1 MGDVSEST
9 TSQRRASN
17 WWRQQV
23 TETKDCNWRQ
33 KLVAKTNEKA
43 PIPAT
48 RKTKALYFCFVSLT
62 DVKTTTARTKHRVV
76 LALAGV
82 IVFLSLGASGQQ
94 ASAASLSGAALA
106 PAALATD
113 VPSNASSFVLLP
125 QSQRVLDTR
134 NPGQSIVE
142 AGGTRTIILTGPIGV
157 LFNASVTAAVVNVTV
172 VGPAAPGFWT
182 LWPTG
187 QARPNA
193 SQLNVDDYISTFG
206 GALALPNLVTVPV
219 VNGGIS
225 VYSSAGGNV
234 VVDLVG
240 YYTPNT
246 LSASSSPP
254 PSTSSGRLVTRPAPM
269 RIYDSRNGSVMIAG
283 ETRPISVPDSIGTS
297 AVVLSVTVI
306 GLSEGYWQVF
316 PSGEMQPD
324 SSNLN
329 SFALGAISAN
339 QVITSVNQNGEI
351 DVFSSGGGH
360 VIVDV
365 VGSFTDSN
373 ATASTDGMFVP
384 LDSPSRFLDT
394 RATGRIAGTGSVEVD
409 VQTQLNHSNI
419 AAVALNA
426 TMVDAFL
433 PGYVSVTPAGSS
445 PTESTSRTTS
455 TTNTIYSNQTVASHA
470 IVPVSPR
477 GFDVFTEGGGQLIAD
492 ISGWYVG
499 SPQAATH
506 AVRNKVVQA
515 TTAGCVGVATWPVGP
530 IRTGSGFDAVK
541 RLQYRLLE
549 LGFWNAGIDGIYGLS
564 TKQAVMAFQK
574 WTGLTATSVT
584 DATTAAFLNTTQCKP
599 VAGRTTGDFF
609 EVDKTKQIAFV
620 VRDDKVVY
628 AFNVSTGN
636 GKDYDEEDQRSG
648 GRATGVAITPV
659 GDFRIYKERDEKV
672 YEGTLGTLYRPKFV
686 VGGIAVHGSRSIPA
700 YPASHGCIRVAN
712 PVMDLIWLENLLPQ
726 GAKVWIHD

>member
-1 MGDVSEST
+1 MLAQRQT
-9 TSQRRASN
+9 ALSQSAGRM
-17 WWRQQV
+17 WCRQHI
-23 TETKDCNWRQ
+23 
-33 KLVAKTNEKA
+33 L
-43 PIPAT
+43 
-48 RKTKALYFCFVSLT
+48 LSFVSLT

-142 AGGTRTIILTGPIGV
+142 AGGTRTIMLTGPIGV

-172 VGPAAPGFWT
+172 VGPAKPGYWT

-225 VYSSAGGNV
+225 LYSSDGGNV

-240 YYTPNT
+240 YYTPST
-246 LSASSSPP
+246 ISSLSS
-254 PSTSSGRLVTRPAPM
+254 SSGRLVSRPAPT
-269 RIYDSRNGSVMIAG
+269 RIYDSRNSSVMIAG
-283 ETRPISVPDSIGTS
+283 ETRTISVPDSMGTA
-297 AVVLSVTVI
+297 AVALGVTVI
-306 GLSEGYWQVF
+306 GLGEGYWQIF
-316 PSGEMQPD
+316 PKGNNKPD

-329 SFALGAISAN
+329 SFTIGAISAN
-339 QVITSVNQNGEI
+339 QVITSVNQSGEI
-351 DVFSSGGGH
+351 EVFSSGGGH

-365 VGSFTDSN
+365 VGSFTGSN
-373 ATASTDGMFVP
+373 ATASTDGLFVP

-409 VQTQLNHSNI
+409 VQTQLGHSNI

-433 PGYVSVTPAGSS
+433 PGYVSVTLAGSS
-445 PTESTSRTTS
+445 PTESTARTTS

-470 IVPVSPR
+470 IVPVSAR

-492 ISGWYVG
+492 ISGWYIG
-499 SPQAATH
+499 NPQTATH

-515 TTAGCVGVATWPVGP
+515 TTTGCVGVATWPVGP
-530 IRTGSGFDAVK
+530 IRTGSGLEAVK

-584 DATTAAFLNTTQCKP
+584 DATTAAFLNTTQCQP

-620 VRDDKVVY
+620 VRDGKVVY

-648 GRATGVAITPV
+648 GRVTGVAITPS
-659 GDFRIYKERDEKV
+659 GDFKIYKERDEKV
-672 YEGTLGTLYRPKFV
+672 YEGTLGSLYRPKFV

-712 PVMDLIWLENLLPQ
+712 PVMDLIWLDNLLPK

>member
-1 MGDVSEST
+1 M
-9 TSQRRASN
+9 
-17 WWRQQV
+17 
-23 TETKDCNWRQ
+23 TETSAHGRCIFK
-33 KLVAKTNEKA
+33 
-43 PIPAT
+43 
-48 RKTKALYFCFVSLT
+48 
-62 DVKTTTARTKHRVV
+62 
-76 LALAGV
+76 
-82 IVFLSLGASGQQ
+82 VFLSVVLVLFSAGYSGQR
-94 ASAASLSGAALA
+94 ASAAASTGSVLASSVLAA
-106 PAALATD
+106 D
-113 VPSNASSFVLLP
+113 VPAHASSFVLLP
-125 QSQRVLDTR
+125 QTQRVLDTR

-142 AGGTRTIILTGPIGV
+142 AGGTRAVMLTGPIGV

-172 VGPAAPGFWT
+172 VGPAAPGYWT

-193 SQLNVDDYISTFG
+193 SQLNIDDYISTFG
-206 GALALPNLVTVPV
+206 GAVAVPNLVTVPV

-225 VYSSAGGNV
+225 VYSSAGGHV

-240 YYTPNT
+240 YYTP
-246 LSASSSPP
+246 SATSSP
-254 PSTSSGRLVTRPAPM
+254 SSSSGRLVSRPAPT
-269 RIYDSRNGSVMIAG
+269 RIYDSRSASVMIAG
-283 ETRPISVPDSIGTS
+283 ETRTISVPDSVGTS
-297 AVVLSVTVI
+297 AVVLGVTVI
-306 GLSEGYWQVF
+306 GLSEGYWQIF
-316 PSGEMQPD
+316 PKGSSKPD

-329 SFALGAISAN
+329 SFTIGAISAN
-339 QVITSVNQNGEI
+339 QVIASVNQNGEI

-360 VIVDV
+360 LIVDLIGLFT
-365 VGSFTDSN
+365 GST
-373 ATASTDGMFVP
+373 APASTEGLFVP

-409 VQTQLNHSNI
+409 VQAQLGHSNI
-419 AAVALNA
+419 AAVAMNA
-426 TMVDAFL
+426 TITDAYL

-445 PTESTSRTTS
+445 PTQSTSRGTS
-455 TTNTIYSNQTVASHA
+455 TTNVIYSNQTVASHA
-470 IVPVSPR
+470 IVPASSR

-492 ISGWYVG
+492 ISGWYIG

-506 AVRNKVVQA
+506 AASSKVVQA
-515 TTAGCVGVATWPVGP
+515 TTTGCVGVATWPVGP
-530 IRTGSGFDAVK
+530 IRTGSGLDAVK

-549 LGFWNAGIDGIYGLS
+549 LGFWNAGIDGQYGLS

-574 WTGLTATSVT
+574 WTGLTATSVV
-584 DATTAAFLNTTQCKP
+584 DATTAAFLNTTQCTP

-609 EVDKTKQIAFV
+609 EVDKAKQIAFV
-620 VRDDKVVY
+620 VRDGKVVY
-628 AFNVSTGN
+628 TFNVSTGN

-659 GDFRIYKERDEKV
+659 GNFRIYKERDEKV
-672 YEGTLGTLYRPKFV
+672 YEGTLGSLYRPKFV

>member
-1 MGDVSEST
+1 MLRGFVSL
-9 TSQRRASN
+9 R
-17 WWRQQV
+17 QV
-23 TETKDCNWRQ
+23 TETSAHGRCIFK
-33 KLVAKTNEKA
+33 
-43 PIPAT
+43 
-48 RKTKALYFCFVSLT
+48 
-62 DVKTTTARTKHRVV
+62 
-76 LALAGV
+76 
-82 IVFLSLGASGQQ
+82 VFLSVVLVLFSAGYSGQR
-94 ASAASLSGAALA
+94 ASAAVSTGSVLASSVLAA
-106 PAALATD
+106 D
-113 VPSNASSFVLLP
+113 VPAHASSFVLLP
-125 QSQRVLDTR
+125 QTQRVLDTR

-142 AGGTRTIILTGPIGV
+142 AGGTRAVMLTGPIGV

-172 VGPAAPGFWT
+172 VGPAAPGYWT

-193 SQLNVDDYISTFG
+193 SQLNIDDYISTFG
-206 GALALPNLVTVPV
+206 GAVAVPNLVTVPV

-225 VYSSAGGNV
+225 VYSSAGGHV

-240 YYTPNT
+240 YYTP
-246 LSASSSPP
+246 SATSSP
-254 PSTSSGRLVTRPAPM
+254 SSSSGRLVSRPAPT
-269 RIYDSRNGSVMIAG
+269 RIYDSRSASVMIAG
-283 ETRPISVPDSIGTS
+283 ETRTISVPDSVGTS
-297 AVVLSVTVI
+297 AVVLGVTVI
-306 GLSEGYWQVF
+306 GLSEGYWQIF
-316 PSGEMQPD
+316 PKGSSKPD

-329 SFALGAISAN
+329 SFTIGAISAN
-339 QVITSVNQNGEI
+339 QVIASVNQNGEI

-360 VIVDV
+360 LIVDLI
-365 VGSFTDSN
+365 GSFTGST
-373 ATASTDGMFVP
+373 APASTEGLFVP

-409 VQTQLNHSNI
+409 VQTQLGYSDI
-419 AAVALNA
+419 AAVAMNA
-426 TMVDAFL
+426 TITDAYL

-445 PTESTSRTTS
+445 PTQSTSRGTS
-455 TTNTIYSNQTVASHA
+455 TTNVIYSNQTVASHA
-470 IVPVSPR
+470 IVPASSR

-492 ISGWYVG
+492 ISGWYIG

-506 AVRNKVVQA
+506 AASSKVVQA
-515 TTAGCVGVATWPVGP
+515 TTTGCVGVATWPVGP
-530 IRTGSGFDAVK
+530 IRTGSGLDAVK

-549 LGFWNAGIDGIYGLS
+549 LGFWNAGIDGQYGLS

-574 WTGLTATSVT
+574 WTGLTATSVV
-584 DATTAAFLNTTQCKP
+584 DATTAAFLNTTQCTP

-609 EVDKTKQIAFV
+609 EVDKAKQIAFV
-620 VRDDKVVY
+620 VRDGKVVY
-628 AFNVSTGN
+628 TFNVSTGN

-659 GDFRIYKERDEKV
+659 GNFRIYKERDEKV
-672 YEGTLGTLYRPKFV
+672 YEGTLGSLYRPKFV

>member
-1 MGDVSEST
+1 VAG
-9 TSQRRASN
+9 
-17 WWRQQV
+17 
-23 TETKDCNWRQ
+23 TKTYAKQ
-33 KLVAKTNEKA
+33 YVAT
-43 PIPAT
+43 
-48 RKTKALYFCFVSLT
+48 
-62 DVKTTTARTKHRVV
+62 V
-76 LALAGV
+76 LASVL
-82 IVFLSLGASGQQ
+82 VFLSLGFSGQQ
-94 ASAASLSGAALA
+94 VSAATVSNAGLT

-113 VPSNASSFVLLP
+113 VPTNASSFVLLP
-125 QSQRVLDTR
+125 QAQRVLDTR
-134 NPGQSIVE
+134 NAGQSIVE
-142 AGGTRTIILTGPIGV
+142 AGGMRTIMLTGPIGV

-172 VGPAAPGFWT
+172 VGPAAPGYWT

-187 QARPNA
+187 QAPPNA

-240 YYTPNT
+240 YYTPT
-246 LSASSSPP
+246 TISAPSPA
-254 PSTSSGRLVTRPAPM
+254 TSSGRLVTRPAPT

-329 SFALGAISAN
+329 SLAFGAISAN
-339 QVITSVNQNGEI
+339 QVLTSVNQNGEI

-373 ATASTDGMFVP
+373 ATASTDGLFVP

-394 RATGRIAGTGSVEVD
+394 RATGRIAGTGSVEVN
-409 VQTQLNHSNI
+409 VQTQLGHSNI

-470 IVPVSPR
+470 IVPVSAR

-530 IRTGSGFDAVK
+530 IRTGSGLDAVK

-574 WTGLTATSVT
+574 WAGLTATSVT
-584 DATTAAFLNTTQCKP
+584 DATTAAFLNTTQCQP

-620 VRDDKVVY
+620 VRDGKVVY
-628 AFNVSTGN
+628 TFNVSTGN

-648 GRATGVAITPV
+648 GRVTGVAITPS
-659 GDFRIYKERDEKV
+659 GDFKIYKERDEKV
-672 YEGTLGTLYRPKFV
+672 YEGTLGSLYRPKFV

-712 PVMDLIWLENLLPQ
+712 PVMDLIWFENLLPK

>member
-1 MGDVSEST
+1 MAG
-9 TSQRRASN
+9 
-17 WWRQQV
+17 
-23 TETKDCNWRQ
+23 TKTYAKQ
-33 KLVAKTNEKA
+33 YVAT
-43 PIPAT
+43 
-48 RKTKALYFCFVSLT
+48 
-62 DVKTTTARTKHRVV
+62 V
-76 LALAGV
+76 LASVL
-82 IVFLSLGASGQQ
+82 VFLSLGFSGQQ
-94 ASAASLSGAALA
+94 VSAATVSNAGLT

-113 VPSNASSFVLLP
+113 VPTNASSFVLLP
-125 QSQRVLDTR
+125 QAQRVLDTR
-134 NPGQSIVE
+134 NAGQSIVE
-142 AGGTRTIILTGPIGV
+142 AGGMRTIMLTGPIGV

-172 VGPAAPGFWT
+172 VGPAAPGYWT

-187 QARPNA
+187 QAPPNA

-240 YYTPNT
+240 YYTPT
-246 LSASSSPP
+246 TISAPSPA
-254 PSTSSGRLVTRPAPM
+254 TSSGRLVTRPAPT

-329 SFALGAISAN
+329 SLAFGAISAN
-339 QVITSVNQNGEI
+339 QVLTSVNQNGEI

-373 ATASTDGMFVP
+373 ATASTDGLFVP

-394 RATGRIAGTGSVEVD
+394 RATGRIAGTGSVEVN
-409 VQTQLNHSNI
+409 VQTQLGHSNI

-470 IVPVSPR
+470 IVPVSAR

-530 IRTGSGFDAVK
+530 IRTGSGLDAVK

-574 WTGLTATSVT
+574 WAGLTATSVT
-584 DATTAAFLNTTQCKP
+584 DATTAAFLNTTQCQP

-620 VRDDKVVY
+620 VRDGKVVY
-628 AFNVSTGN
+628 TFNVSTGN

-648 GRATGVAITPV
+648 GRVTGVAITPS
-659 GDFRIYKERDEKV
+659 GDFKIYKERDEKV
-672 YEGTLGTLYRPKFV
+672 YEGTLGSLYRPKFV

-712 PVMDLIWLENLLPQ
+712 PVMDLIWFENLLPK

>member
-1 MGDVSEST
+1 MLRGFVSL
-9 TSQRRASN
+9 R
-17 WWRQQV
+17 QV
-23 TETKDCNWRQ
+23 TETSAHGRCIFK
-33 KLVAKTNEKA
+33 
-43 PIPAT
+43 
-48 RKTKALYFCFVSLT
+48 
-62 DVKTTTARTKHRVV
+62 
-76 LALAGV
+76 
-82 IVFLSLGASGQQ
+82 VFLSVVLVLFSAGYSGQR
-94 ASAASLSGAALA
+94 ASAAASTGSVLASSVLAA
-106 PAALATD
+106 D
-113 VPSNASSFVLLP
+113 VPAHASSFVLLP
-125 QSQRVLDTR
+125 QTQRVLDTR

-142 AGGTRTIILTGPIGV
+142 AAGTRTIMLTGPIGV

-172 VGPAAPGFWT
+172 VGPAKPGYWT

-193 SQLNVDDYISTFG
+193 SQLNIDDYISTFG
-206 GALALPNLVTVPV
+206 GAVAVPNLVTVPV

-240 YYTPNT
+240 YYTP
-246 LSASSSPP
+246 SATA
-254 PSTSSGRLVTRPAPM
+254 TSLGRLVTRPAPT
-269 RIYDSRNGSVMIAG
+269 RIYDSRNSSVMIAG
-283 ETRPISVPDSIGTS
+283 ETRTISVPDSIGTS

-306 GLSEGYWQVF
+306 GLSEGYWQIF
-316 PSGEMQPD
+316 ASGSGIPD

-329 SFALGAISAN
+329 SFAFGAISAN
-339 QVITSVNQNGEI
+339 QVMTSANQSGQV
-351 DVFSSGGGH
+351 DVYSSGGGH

-365 VGSFTDSN
+365 VGSFTNSN
-373 ATASTDGMFVP
+373 ATASTDGLFVP

-455 TTNTIYSNQTVASHA
+455 TTNTIYSNQTVASHS
-470 IVPVSPR
+470 IVPVSAR

-515 TTAGCVGVATWPVGP
+515 TTTGCIGVATWPVGP
-530 IRTGSGFDAVK
+530 IRTGSGLDAVK

-549 LGFWNAGIDGIYGLS
+549 LGFWNAGIDGEYGLS

-574 WTGLTATSVT
+574 WMGLTATSVT
-584 DATTAAFLNTTQCKP
+584 DATTAAFLNTSQCKP

-609 EVDKTKQIAFV
+609 EVDKAKQIAFV
-620 VRDDKVVY
+620 VRDGKVVY
-628 AFNVSTGN
+628 TFNVSTGN

-659 GDFRIYKERDEKV
+659 GDFKIYKERDEKV
-672 YEGTLGTLYRPKFV
+672 YEGTLGSLYRPKFV

>member
-1 MGDVSEST
+1 MAG
-9 TSQRRASN
+9 
-17 WWRQQV
+17 
-23 TETKDCNWRQ
+23 TKTYAKQ
-33 KLVAKTNEKA
+33 YVAT
-43 PIPAT
+43 
-48 RKTKALYFCFVSLT
+48 
-62 DVKTTTARTKHRVV
+62 V
-76 LALAGV
+76 LASVL
-82 IVFLSLGASGQQ
+82 VFLSLGFSGQQ
-94 ASAASLSGAALA
+94 VSAATVSNAGLT

-113 VPSNASSFVLLP
+113 VPTNASSFVLLP
-125 QSQRVLDTR
+125 QAQRVLDTR
-134 NPGQSIVE
+134 NAGQSIVE
-142 AGGTRTIILTGPIGV
+142 AGGMRTIMLTGPIGV

-172 VGPAAPGFWT
+172 VGPAAPGYWT

-187 QARPNA
+187 QAPPNA

-240 YYTPNT
+240 YYTPT
-246 LSASSSPP
+246 TISAPSPA
-254 PSTSSGRLVTRPAPM
+254 TSSGRLVTRPAPT

-329 SFALGAISAN
+329 SLAFGAISAN
-339 QVITSVNQNGEI
+339 QVLTSVNQNGEI

-373 ATASTDGMFVP
+373 ATASTDGLFVP

-394 RATGRIAGTGSVEVD
+394 RATGRIAGTGSVEVN
-409 VQTQLNHSNI
+409 VQTQLGHSNI

-470 IVPVSPR
+470 IVPVSAR

-530 IRTGSGFDAVK
+530 IRTGSGLDAVK

-574 WTGLTATSVT
+574 WAGLTATSVT
-584 DATTAAFLNTTQCKP
+584 DATTAAFLNTTQCQP

-620 VRDDKVVY
+620 VRDGKVVY
-628 AFNVSTGN
+628 TFNVSTGN

-648 GRATGVAITPV
+648 GRVTGVAITPS
-659 GDFRIYKERDEKV
+659 GDFKIYKERDEKV
-672 YEGTLGTLYRPKFV
+672 YEGTLGSLYRPKFV

>member
-1 MGDVSEST
+1 MLRGFVSL
-9 TSQRRASN
+9 R
-17 WWRQQV
+17 QV
-23 TETKDCNWRQ
+23 TETSAHGRCIFK
-33 KLVAKTNEKA
+33 
-43 PIPAT
+43 
-48 RKTKALYFCFVSLT
+48 
-62 DVKTTTARTKHRVV
+62 
-76 LALAGV
+76 
-82 IVFLSLGASGQQ
+82 VFLSVVLVLFSAGYSGQR
-94 ASAASLSGAALA
+94 ASAAASTGNVLASSVLAA
-106 PAALATD
+106 D
-113 VPSNASSFVLLP
+113 VPAHASSFVLLP
-125 QSQRVLDTR
+125 QTQRVLDTR

-142 AGGTRTIILTGPIGV
+142 AAGTRTIMLTGPIGV

-172 VGPAAPGFWT
+172 VGPAAPGYWT

-193 SQLNVDDYISTFG
+193 SQLNIDDYISTFG
-206 GALALPNLVTVPV
+206 GAVAVPNLVTVPV

-225 VYSSAGGNV
+225 VYSSAGGHV

-240 YYTPNT
+240 YYTP
-246 LSASSSPP
+246 SATSSP
-254 PSTSSGRLVTRPAPM
+254 SSSSGRLVSRPAPT
-269 RIYDSRNGSVMIAG
+269 RIYDSRSASVMIAG
-283 ETRPISVPDSIGTS
+283 ETRTISVPDSVGTS
-297 AVVLSVTVI
+297 AVVLGVTVI
-306 GLSEGYWQVF
+306 GLSEGYWQIF
-316 PSGEMQPD
+316 PKGSSKPD

-329 SFALGAISAN
+329 SFTIGAISAN
-339 QVITSVNQNGEI
+339 QVIASVNQNGEI

-360 VIVDV
+360 LIVDLI
-365 VGSFTDSN
+365 GSFTGST
-373 ATASTDGMFVP
+373 APASTEGLFVP

-409 VQTQLNHSNI
+409 VQTQLGHSNI
-419 AAVALNA
+419 AAVAMNA
-426 TMVDAFL
+426 TITDAYL

-445 PTESTSRTTS
+445 PTQSTSRGTS
-455 TTNTIYSNQTVASHA
+455 TTNVIYSNQTVASHA
-470 IVPVSPR
+470 IVPASSR

-492 ISGWYVG
+492 ISGWYIG

-506 AVRNKVVQA
+506 AASSKVVQA
-515 TTAGCVGVATWPVGP
+515 TTTGCVGVATWPVGP
-530 IRTGSGFDAVK
+530 IRTGSGLDAVK

-549 LGFWNAGIDGIYGLS
+549 LGFWNAGIDGQYGLS

-574 WTGLTATSVT
+574 WTGLTATSVV
-584 DATTAAFLNTTQCKP
+584 DATTAAFLNTTQCTP

-609 EVDKTKQIAFV
+609 EVDKAKQIAFV
-620 VRDDKVVY
+620 VRDGKVVY
-628 AFNVSTGN
+628 TFNVSTGN

-659 GDFRIYKERDEKV
+659 GNFRIYKERDEKV
-672 YEGTLGTLYRPKFV
+672 YEGTLGSLYRPKFV

>member
-1 MGDVSEST
+1 M
-9 TSQRRASN
+9 
-17 WWRQQV
+17 
-23 TETKDCNWRQ
+23 
-33 KLVAKTNEKA
+33 
-43 PIPAT
+43 
-48 RKTKALYFCFVSLT
+48 
-62 DVKTTTARTKHRVV
+62 ARTKHRAA
-76 LALAGV
+76 LALAGALM
-82 IVFLSLGASGQQ
+82 FLSLGFSGQQ
-94 ASAASLSGAALA
+94 ASATSVNGAALA

-113 VPSNASSFVLLP
+113 VPTNASSFVLLP
-125 QSQRVLDTR
+125 QTQRVLDTR
-134 NPGQSIVE
+134 NSGQSIVE
-142 AGGTRTIILTGPIGV
+142 AGGTRTIMLTGPIGV

-172 VGPAAPGFWT
+172 VGPASPGYWT

-187 QARPNA
+187 QGRPNA

-206 GALALPNLVTVPV
+206 RMLALPNLVTVPV

-234 VVDLVG
+234 AIDLVG

-246 LSASSSPP
+246 LSVSSSSSPASPASP
-254 PSTSSGRLVTRPAPM
+254 PPFSPPTSSGRLVTRPAPT
-269 RIYDSRNGSVMIAG
+269 RIYDSRNGSVMFAG
-283 ETRPISVPDSIGTS
+283 ETRTISVPDSIGTS

-306 GLSEGYWQVF
+306 GLSEGYWQIF
-316 PSGEMQPD
+316 ASGNGKPD

-329 SFALGAISAN
+329 SFAFGAISAN
-339 QVITSVNQNGEI
+339 QVITSVNQNGQI
-351 DVFSSGGGH
+351 DVYSSGGGH

-365 VGSFTDSN
+365 VGSFTDSS
-373 ATASTDGMFVP
+373 ATPSTDGLFVP
-384 LDSPSRFLDT
+384 LDTPSRFLDT

-409 VQTQLNHSNI
+409 VQSQLNHLNI
-419 AAVALNA
+419 GAVALNA
-426 TMVDAFL
+426 TIVEAFS

-445 PTESTSRTTS
+445 PTESASRTTS

-470 IVPVSPR
+470 IVPVSAR
-477 GFDVFTEGGGQLIAD
+477 GFDIFTEGGGQLIAD

-506 AVRNKVVQA
+506 AARNKVVQA
-515 TTAGCVGVATWPVGP
+515 ITTGCVGVAAWPVGP
-530 IRTGSGFDAVK
+530 IRTGSGLDAVK

-549 LGFWNAGIDGIYGLS
+549 LGFWNAGIDGQYGLS

-574 WTGLTATSVT
+574 WTRLAATSVV
-584 DATTAAFLNTTQCKP
+584 DETTAAFLNSTQCKP
-599 VAGRTTGDFF
+599 DAGRTTGDFF
-609 EVDKTKQIAFV
+609 EIDKAKQIAFV
-620 VRDDKVVY
+620 VRDGKVVY
-628 AFNVSTGN
+628 TFNVSTGN

-648 GRATGVAITPV
+648 GRATGIAITPV
-659 GDFRIYKERDEKV
+659 GDFKIYKERDEKI
-672 YEGTLGTLYRPKFV
+672 YEGTLGSLYRPKFV

>member
-1 MGDVSEST
+1 M
-9 TSQRRASN
+9 
-17 WWRQQV
+17 
-23 TETKDCNWRQ
+23 
-33 KLVAKTNEKA
+33 
-43 PIPAT
+43 
-48 RKTKALYFCFVSLT
+48 
-62 DVKTTTARTKHRVV
+62 ARTKHRAA
-76 LALAGV
+76 LFLAGALM
-82 IVFLSLGASGQQ
+82 FLSLGFSGQQ
-94 ASAASLSGAALA
+94 VSAATVSNAELT

-113 VPSNASSFVLLP
+113 VPTNASSFVLLP
-125 QSQRVLDTR
+125 QAQRVLDTR

-142 AGGTRTIILTGPIGV
+142 AGGTRTIMLTGPIGV

-172 VGPAAPGFWT
+172 VGPAKPGYWT

-240 YYTPNT
+240 YYTP
-246 LSASSSPP
+246 SATA
-254 PSTSSGRLVTRPAPM
+254 TSSGRLVTRPAPA

-283 ETRPISVPDSIGTS
+283 ETRAISVPDSIGTS

-329 SFALGAISAN
+329 SLAIGAISAN
-339 QVITSVNQNGEI
+339 QVITSVNQNGAI

-373 ATASTDGMFVP
+373 ATASTDGLFVP

-470 IVPVSPR
+470 IVPVSAR
-477 GFDVFTEGGGQLIAD
+477 GFDVFTEGGGQLLAD
-492 ISGWYVG
+492 ISGWYTG
-499 SPQAATH
+499 TPQEAPFAARE
-506 AVRNKVVQA
+506 AVVLLTA
-515 TTAGCVGVATWPVGP
+515 TGCVGVATWPVGP
-530 IRTGSGFDAVK
+530 IRTGSGLDAVK

-620 VRDDKVVY
+620 VRDGKVVY
-628 AFNVSTGN
+628 TFNVSTGN

-648 GRATGVAITPV
+648 GRVTGVAITPS
-659 GDFRIYKERDEKV
+659 GDFKIYKERDEKV
-672 YEGTLGTLYRPKFV
+672 YEGTLGSLYRPKFV

>member
-1 MGDVSEST
+1 M
-9 TSQRRASN
+9 
-17 WWRQQV
+17 
-23 TETKDCNWRQ
+23 
-33 KLVAKTNEKA
+33 AKTNGKA

-48 RKTKALYFCFVSLT
+48 RKTNALYFYFVSLT
-62 DVKTTTARTKHRVV
+62 HVKISKARTKHFVAAV
-76 LALAGV
+76 LASA
-82 IVFLSLGASGQQ
+82 IVFLSLGFSNQQ
-94 ASAASLSGAALA
+94 ASAAKVSSAALV

-113 VPSNASSFVLLP
+113 VPANASSFVLLP
-125 QSQRVLDTR
+125 QTQRVLDTR

-142 AGGTRTIILTGPIGV
+142 AGGTRTVMLTGPIGV

-172 VGPAAPGFWT
+172 VGPAKPGYWT

-225 VYSSAGGNV
+225 VYSSDGGNV

-240 YYTPNT
+240 YFTP
-246 LSASSSPP
+246 SATA
-254 PSTSSGRLVTRPAPM
+254 TSSGRLVTRPTPT
-269 RIYDSRNGSVMIAG
+269 RIYDSRNSSVMIAG
-283 ETRPISVPDSIGTS
+283 ETRTISVPDSIGTS

-306 GLSEGYWQVF
+306 GLSEGYWQIF
-316 PSGEMQPD
+316 ASGSGKPD

-329 SFALGAISAN
+329 SFAFGAISAN
-339 QVITSVNQNGEI
+339 QVITSANQSGQV
-351 DVFSSGGGH
+351 DVYSSGGGH

-365 VGSFTDSN
+365 VGSFTDGN
-373 ATASTDGMFVP
+373 ATASTDGLFVP

-419 AAVALNA
+419 AAVAMNA
-426 TMVDAFL
+426 TITDAFL
-433 PGYVSVTPAGSS
+433 PGYISVTPAGSS
-445 PTESTSRTTS
+445 PTESTSRITS

-470 IVPVSPR
+470 IVPVSAR

-492 ISGWYVG
+492 ISGWFVG
-499 SPQAATH
+499 SPQAATY
-506 AVRNKVVQA
+506 AARNKVGQA
-515 TTAGCVGVATWPVGP
+515 TIAGCVGVATWPVGP
-530 IRTGSGFDAVK
+530 IRIGSGPDAVK

-549 LGFWNAGIDGIYGLS
+549 LGFWNAGVDGEYGLS

-574 WTGLTATSVT
+574 WMGLTATSVT
-584 DATTAAFLNTTQCKP
+584 DATTAAFLNTSQCKP
-599 VAGRTTGDFF
+599 VAGRMTGDFF

-620 VRDDKVVY
+620 VRDGKVVY
-628 AFNVSTGN
+628 TFNVSTGN

-659 GDFRIYKERDEKV
+659 GEFKIYKERDEKV
-672 YEGTLGTLYRPKFV
+672 YEGTLGSLYRPKFV

-712 PVMDLIWLENLLPQ
+712 PVMDLIWFENLLPQ

>member
-1 MGDVSEST
+1 M
-9 TSQRRASN
+9 
-17 WWRQQV
+17 
-23 TETKDCNWRQ
+23 
-33 KLVAKTNEKA
+33 
-43 PIPAT
+43 
-48 RKTKALYFCFVSLT
+48 
-62 DVKTTTARTKHRVV
+62 KTTTARTKHRVA

-82 IVFLSLGASGQQ
+82 IVFLSLGFSGQQ
-94 ASAASLSGAALA
+94 ASAASLSGATLA

-113 VPSNASSFVLLP
+113 VPANASSFVLLP
-125 QSQRVLDTR
+125 QTQRVLDTR

-142 AGGTRTIILTGPIGV
+142 AGGTKAIMLTGPIGV

-172 VGPAAPGFWT
+172 VGPAAPGYWT

-193 SQLNVDDYISTFG
+193 SQLNIDDYISTFG
-206 GALALPNLVTVPV
+206 GAVAVPNLVTVPV
-219 VNGGIS
+219 VNGGIT
-225 VYSSAGGNV
+225 VYSSAGGHV

-240 YYTPNT
+240 YYTPSVT
-246 LSASSSPP
+246 SSP
-254 PSTSSGRLVTRPAPM
+254 SSSSGRLVSRPAPT
-269 RIYDSRNGSVMIAG
+269 RIYDSRSASVMIAG
-283 ETRPISVPDSIGTS
+283 ETRTISVPDSVGTS
-297 AVVLSVTVI
+297 AVVLGVTVI
-306 GLSEGYWQVF
+306 GLSEGYWQIF
-316 PSGEMQPD
+316 PKGSSKPD

-329 SFALGAISAN
+329 SFTIGAISAN
-339 QVITSVNQNGEI
+339 QVIASVNQNGEI

-360 VIVDV
+360 LIVDLI
-365 VGSFTDSN
+365 GSFTGSS
-373 ATASTDGMFVP
+373 AAASTEGLFVP

-409 VQTQLNHSNI
+409 VQTQLGHSNI
-419 AAVALNA
+419 AAVAMNA
-426 TMVDAFL
+426 TITDAYL

-445 PTESTSRTTS
+445 PTQSTSRGTS
-455 TTNTIYSNQTVASHA
+455 TTNVIYSNQTVASHA
-470 IVPVSPR
+470 IVPASSR

-506 AVRNKVVQA
+506 AASSKVVQA
-515 TTAGCVGVATWPVGP
+515 TTIGCVGVATWPVGP
-530 IRTGSGFDAVK
+530 IRTGSGLDAVK

-549 LGFWNAGIDGIYGLS
+549 LGFWNAGIDGQYGLS

-574 WTGLTATSVT
+574 WTGLTATSVV

-609 EVDKTKQIAFV
+609 EVDKAKQIAFV
-620 VRDDKVVY
+620 VRDGKVVY
-628 AFNVSTGN
+628 TFNVSTGN

-672 YEGTLGTLYRPKFV
+672 YEGTLGSLYRPKFV

>member
-1 MGDVSEST
+1 MLRGFVSL
-9 TSQRRASN
+9 R
-17 WWRQQV
+17 QV
-23 TETKDCNWRQ
+23 TETSAHGRCIFK
-33 KLVAKTNEKA
+33 
-43 PIPAT
+43 
-48 RKTKALYFCFVSLT
+48 
-62 DVKTTTARTKHRVV
+62 
-76 LALAGV
+76 
-82 IVFLSLGASGQQ
+82 VFLSVVLVLFSAGYSGQR
-94 ASAASLSGAALA
+94 ASAAASTGSVLASSVLAA
-106 PAALATD
+106 D
-113 VPSNASSFVLLP
+113 VPANASSFVLLP

-142 AGGTRTIILTGPIGV
+142 AGGTRAVMLTGPIGV

-172 VGPAAPGFWT
+172 VGPAAPGYWT

-193 SQLNVDDYISTFG
+193 SQLNIDDYISTFG
-206 GALALPNLVTVPV
+206 GAVAVPNLVTVPV

-225 VYSSAGGNV
+225 VYSSAGGHV

-240 YYTPNT
+240 YYTP
-246 LSASSSPP
+246 SATSSP
-254 PSTSSGRLVTRPAPM
+254 SSSSGRLVSRPAPT

-283 ETRPISVPDSIGTS
+283 ETRTISVPDSVGTS
-297 AVVLSVTVI
+297 AVVLGVTVI
-306 GLSEGYWQVF
+306 GLSEGYWQIF
-316 PSGEMQPD
+316 PKGSSKPD

-329 SFALGAISAN
+329 SFTIGAISAN
-339 QVITSVNQNGEI
+339 QVIASVNQNGEI

-360 VIVDV
+360 LIVDLI
-365 VGSFTDSN
+365 GSFTGST
-373 ATASTDGMFVP
+373 APASTEGLFVP

-409 VQTQLNHSNI
+409 VQTQLGYSNI
-419 AAVALNA
+419 AAVAMN
-426 TMVDAFL
+426 TTITDAYL

-445 PTESTSRTTS
+445 PTQSTSRGTS
-455 TTNTIYSNQTVASHA
+455 TTNVIYSNQTVASHA
-470 IVPVSPR
+470 IVPASSR

-492 ISGWYVG
+492 ISGWYIG
-499 SPQAATH
+499 SPQAATY
-506 AVRNKVVQA
+506 AASSKVVQA
-515 TTAGCVGVATWPVGP
+515 TTIGCVGVATWPVGP
-530 IRTGSGFDAVK
+530 IRTGSGPDAVK
-541 RLQYRLLE
+541 RLQLRLLE
-549 LGFWNAGIDGIYGLS
+549 LGFWNSGADGDYGSS

-599 VAGRTTGDFF
+599 VAGRTSGDFF
-609 EVDKTKQIAFV
+609 EVDKAKQIAFV
-620 VRDDKVVY
+620 VRDGKVVY
-628 AFNVSTGN
+628 TFNVSTGN

-672 YEGTLGTLYRPKFV
+672 YEGTLGSLYRPKFV

>member
-1 MGDVSEST
+1 MLRGFVSL
-9 TSQRRASN
+9 R
-17 WWRQQV
+17 QV
-23 TETKDCNWRQ
+23 TETSAHGRCIFK
-33 KLVAKTNEKA
+33 
-43 PIPAT
+43 
-48 RKTKALYFCFVSLT
+48 
-62 DVKTTTARTKHRVV
+62 
-76 LALAGV
+76 
-82 IVFLSLGASGQQ
+82 VFLSVVLVLFSAGYSGQR
-94 ASAASLSGAALA
+94 ASAAASTGSVLASSVLAA
-106 PAALATD
+106 D
-113 VPSNASSFVLLP
+113 VPAHASSFVLLP
-125 QSQRVLDTR
+125 QTQRVLDTR

-142 AGGTRTIILTGPIGV
+142 AAGTRTIMLTGPIGV

-172 VGPAAPGFWT
+172 VGPAAPGYWT

-193 SQLNVDDYISTFG
+193 SQLNIDDYISTFG
-206 GALALPNLVTVPV
+206 GAVAVPNLVTVPV

-225 VYSSAGGNV
+225 VYSSAGGHV

-240 YYTPNT
+240 YYTP
-246 LSASSSPP
+246 SATSSP
-254 PSTSSGRLVTRPAPM
+254 SSSSGRLVSRPAPT
-269 RIYDSRNGSVMIAG
+269 RIYDSRSASVMIAG
-283 ETRPISVPDSIGTS
+283 ETRTISVPDSVGTS
-297 AVVLSVTVI
+297 AVVLGVTVI
-306 GLSEGYWQVF
+306 GLSEGYWQIF
-316 PSGEMQPD
+316 PKGSSKPD

-329 SFALGAISAN
+329 SFTIGAISAN
-339 QVITSVNQNGEI
+339 QVIASVNQNGEI

-360 VIVDV
+360 LIVDLIGLFT
-365 VGSFTDSN
+365 GST
-373 ATASTDGMFVP
+373 APASTEGLFVP

-409 VQTQLNHSNI
+409 VQTQLGYSDI
-419 AAVALNA
+419 AAVAMNA
-426 TMVDAFL
+426 TITDAYL

-445 PTESTSRTTS
+445 PTQSTSRGTS
-455 TTNTIYSNQTVASHA
+455 TTNVIYSNQTVASHA
-470 IVPVSPR
+470 IVPASSR

-492 ISGWYVG
+492 ISGWYIG

-506 AVRNKVVQA
+506 AASSKVVQA
-515 TTAGCVGVATWPVGP
+515 TTIGCVGVATWPVGP
-530 IRTGSGFDAVK
+530 IRTGSGLDAVK

-549 LGFWNAGIDGIYGLS
+549 LGFWNAGIDGQYGLS

-574 WTGLTATSVT
+574 WTGLTATSVV
-584 DATTAAFLNTTQCKP
+584 DATTAAFLNTTQCTP

-609 EVDKTKQIAFV
+609 EVDKAKQIAFV
-620 VRDDKVVY
+620 VRDGKVVY
-628 AFNVSTGN
+628 TFNVSTGN

-659 GDFRIYKERDEKV
+659 GNFRIYKERDEKV
-672 YEGTLGTLYRPKFV
+672 YEGTLGSLYRPKFV

>member
-1 MGDVSEST
+1 L
-9 TSQRRASN
+9 A
-17 WWRQQV
+17 
-23 TETKDCNWRQ
+23 

-48 RKTKALYFCFVSLT
+48 RKTKALYFYFVSLT
-62 DVKTTTARTKHRVV
+62 DVKTTMARTKHRVV
-76 LALAGV
+76 LALASAF
-82 IVFLSLGASGQQ
+82 VFLSLGFSGQQ

-142 AGGTRTIILTGPIGV
+142 AGGTRTVMLTGPIGV

-172 VGPAAPGFWT
+172 VGPAAPGYWT

-193 SQLNVDDYISTFG
+193 SQLNIDDYISTFG
-206 GALALPNLVTVPV
+206 RAVAVPNLVTVPV

-225 VYSSAGGNV
+225 LYSSDGGNV

-240 YYTPNT
+240 YYTPST
-246 LSASSSPP
+246 ISSP
-254 PSTSSGRLVTRPAPM
+254 SSSSGRLVSRPAPT
-269 RIYDSRNGSVMIAG
+269 RIYDSRNSSVMIAG
-283 ETRPISVPDSIGTS
+283 ETRTISVPDSMGTA
-297 AVVLSVTVI
+297 AVALGVTVI
-306 GLSEGYWQVF
+306 GLSEGYWQIF
-316 PSGEMQPD
+316 PKGNNKPD

-329 SFALGAISAN
+329 SFTIGAISAN
-339 QVITSVNQNGEI
+339 QVITSVNQSGEI
-351 DVFSSGGGH
+351 EVFSSGGGH
-360 VIVDV
+360 VIVDLI
-365 VGSFTDSN
+365 GSFTGSN
-373 ATASTDGMFVP
+373 APTLTDGLFVP
-384 LDSPSRFLDT
+384 LNSPSRFLDT

-409 VQTQLNHSNI
+409 VQTQLGHSNI

-470 IVPVSPR
+470 IVPVSAR

-530 IRTGSGFDAVK
+530 IRTGSGLDAVK

-620 VRDDKVVY
+620 VRDGKVVY
-628 AFNVSTGN
+628 TFNVSTGN

-648 GRATGVAITPV
+648 GRVSGVAITPS
-659 GDFRIYKERDEKV
+659 GDFKIYKERDEKV
-672 YEGTLGTLYRPKFV
+672 YEGTLGSLYRPKFV

-712 PVMDLIWLENLLPQ
+712 PVMDLIWLDNLLPK

>member
-1 MGDVSEST
+1 MLRGFVSL
-9 TSQRRASN
+9 R
-17 WWRQQV
+17 QV
-23 TETKDCNWRQ
+23 TETSAHGRCIFK
-33 KLVAKTNEKA
+33 
-43 PIPAT
+43 
-48 RKTKALYFCFVSLT
+48 
-62 DVKTTTARTKHRVV
+62 
-76 LALAGV
+76 
-82 IVFLSLGASGQQ
+82 VFLSVVLVLFSAGYSGQR
-94 ASAASLSGAALA
+94 ASAAASTGSVLASSVLAA
-106 PAALATD
+106 D
-113 VPSNASSFVLLP
+113 VPAHASSFVLLP
-125 QSQRVLDTR
+125 QTQRVLDTR

-142 AGGTRTIILTGPIGV
+142 AGGTRAVMLTGPIGV

-172 VGPAAPGFWT
+172 VGPAAHGYWT

-193 SQLNVDDYISTFG
+193 SQLNIDDYISTFG
-206 GALALPNLVTVPV
+206 GAVAVPNLVTVPV

-225 VYSSAGGNV
+225 VYSSAGGHV

-240 YYTPNT
+240 YYTP
-246 LSASSSPP
+246 SAASS
-254 PSTSSGRLVTRPAPM
+254 PSSSSGRLVSRPAPT

-283 ETRPISVPDSIGTS
+283 ETRTISVPDSVGTS
-297 AVVLSVTVI
+297 AVVLGVTVI
-306 GLSEGYWQVF
+306 GLSEGYWQIF
-316 PSGEMQPD
+316 PKGSSKPD

-329 SFALGAISAN
+329 SFTIGAISAN
-339 QVITSVNQNGEI
+339 QVIASVNQNGEI

-360 VIVDV
+360 LIVDLI
-365 VGSFTDSN
+365 GSFTGST
-373 ATASTDGMFVP
+373 APASTEGLFVP

-409 VQTQLNHSNI
+409 VQTQLGHSNI
-419 AAVALNA
+419 AAVAMNA
-426 TMVDAFL
+426 TITDAYL

-445 PTESTSRTTS
+445 PTQSTSRGTS
-455 TTNTIYSNQTVASHA
+455 TTNVIYSNQTVASHA
-470 IVPVSPR
+470 IVPASSR

-492 ISGWYVG
+492 ISGWYIG

-506 AVRNKVVQA
+506 AASSKVVQA
-515 TTAGCVGVATWPVGP
+515 TTTGCVGVATWPVGP
-530 IRTGSGFDAVK
+530 IRTGSGLDAVK

-549 LGFWNAGIDGIYGLS
+549 LGFWNAGIDGQYGLS

-574 WTGLTATSVT
+574 WTGLTATSVV
-584 DATTAAFLNTTQCKP
+584 DATTAAFLNTTQCTP

-609 EVDKTKQIAFV
+609 EVDKAKQIAFV
-620 VRDDKVVY
+620 VRDGKVVY
-628 AFNVSTGN
+628 TFNVSTGN

-659 GDFRIYKERDEKV
+659 GNFRIYKERDEKV
-672 YEGTLGTLYRPKFV
+672 YEGTLGSLYRPKFV

>member
-1 MGDVSEST
+1 M
-9 TSQRRASN
+9 
-17 WWRQQV
+17 
-23 TETKDCNWRQ
+23 
-33 KLVAKTNEKA
+33 AKTNEKA

-62 DVKTTTARTKHRVV
+62 DVKTTTARIRHRVAAV
-76 LALAGV
+76 LAGV
-82 IVFLSLGASGQQ
+82 IVFLSLGYNSQQ
-94 ASAASLSGAALA
+94 ASATTVSRSVLASSVLVNDI
-106 PAALATD
+106 PANT
-113 VPSNASSFVLLP
+113 SSFVLLP
-125 QSQRVLDTR
+125 QTQRVLDTR

-142 AGGTRTIILTGPIGV
+142 AGGTRTIMLTGPIGV

-172 VGPAAPGFWT
+172 VGPAKPGYWT

-219 VNGGIS
+219 VNGGVS
-225 VYSSAGGNV
+225 VYSSDGGNV

-240 YYTPNT
+240 YYTP
-246 LSASSSPP
+246 SATA
-254 PSTSSGRLVTRPAPM
+254 TSSGRLVTRPAPA

-283 ETRPISVPDSIGTS
+283 ETRAISVPDSIGTS

-329 SFALGAISAN
+329 SLAIGAISAN
-339 QVITSVNQNGEI
+339 QVIASVNQNGAI

-373 ATASTDGMFVP
+373 ATASTDGLFVP

-470 IVPVSPR
+470 IVPVSAR
-477 GFDVFTEGGGQLIAD
+477 GFDVFTEGGGQLLAD
-492 ISGWYVG
+492 ISGWYTG
-499 SPQAATH
+499 TPQEAPFAARE
-506 AVRNKVVQA
+506 AVVLLTA
-515 TTAGCVGVATWPVGP
+515 TGCVGVATWPVGP
-530 IRTGSGFDAVK
+530 IRTGSGLDAVK

-620 VRDDKVVY
+620 VRDGKVVY
-628 AFNVSTGN
+628 TFNVSTGN

-648 GRATGVAITPV
+648 GRVTGVAITPS
-659 GDFRIYKERDEKV
+659 GDFKIYKERDEKV
-672 YEGTLGTLYRPKFV
+672 YEGTLGSLYRPKFV

>member
-1 MGDVSEST
+1 MLRGFVSL
-9 TSQRRASN
+9 R
-17 WWRQQV
+17 QV
-23 TETKDCNWRQ
+23 TETSAHGRCIFK
-33 KLVAKTNEKA
+33 
-43 PIPAT
+43 
-48 RKTKALYFCFVSLT
+48 
-62 DVKTTTARTKHRVV
+62 
-76 LALAGV
+76 
-82 IVFLSLGASGQQ
+82 VFLSVVLVLFSAGYSGQR
-94 ASAASLSGAALA
+94 ASAAASTGSVLASSVLAA
-106 PAALATD
+106 D
-113 VPSNASSFVLLP
+113 VPAHASSFVLLP
-125 QSQRVLDTR
+125 QTQRVLDTR

-142 AGGTRTIILTGPIGV
+142 AAGTRTIMLTGPIGV

-172 VGPAAPGFWT
+172 VGPAKPGYWT

-193 SQLNVDDYISTFG
+193 SQLNIDDYISTFG
-206 GALALPNLVTVPV
+206 GAVAVPNLVTVPV

-225 VYSSAGGNV
+225 VYSSAGGHV

-240 YYTPNT
+240 YYTP
-246 LSASSSPP
+246 SATSSP
-254 PSTSSGRLVTRPAPM
+254 SSSSGRLVSRPAPT
-269 RIYDSRNGSVMIAG
+269 RIYDSRSASVMIAG
-283 ETRPISVPDSIGTS
+283 ETRTISVPDSVGTS
-297 AVVLSVTVI
+297 AVVLGVTVI
-306 GLSEGYWQVF
+306 GLSEGYWQIF
-316 PSGEMQPD
+316 PKGSSKPD

-329 SFALGAISAN
+329 SFTIGAISAN
-339 QVITSVNQNGEI
+339 QVIASVNQNGEI

-360 VIVDV
+360 LIVDLI
-365 VGSFTDSN
+365 GSFTGST
-373 ATASTDGMFVP
+373 APASTEGLFVP

-409 VQTQLNHSNI
+409 VQTQLGYSDI
-419 AAVALNA
+419 AAVAMNA
-426 TMVDAFL
+426 TITDAYL

-445 PTESTSRTTS
+445 PTQSTSRGTS
-455 TTNTIYSNQTVASHA
+455 TTNVIYSNQTVASHA
-470 IVPVSPR
+470 IVPASSR

-492 ISGWYVG
+492 ISGWYIG

-506 AVRNKVVQA
+506 AASSKVVQA
-515 TTAGCVGVATWPVGP
+515 TTTGCVGVATWPVGP
-530 IRTGSGFDAVK
+530 IRTGSGLDAVK

-549 LGFWNAGIDGIYGLS
+549 LGFWNAGIDGQYGLS

-574 WTGLTATSVT
+574 WTGLTATSVV
-584 DATTAAFLNTTQCKP
+584 DATTAAFLNTTQCTP

-609 EVDKTKQIAFV
+609 EVDKAKQIAFV
-620 VRDDKVVY
+620 VRDGKVVY
-628 AFNVSTGN
+628 TFNVSTGN

-659 GDFRIYKERDEKV
+659 GNFRIYKERDEKV
-672 YEGTLGTLYRPKFV
+672 YEGTLGSLYRPKFV

>member
-1 MGDVSEST
+1 MLRGFVSL
-9 TSQRRASN
+9 R
-17 WWRQQV
+17 QV
-23 TETKDCNWRQ
+23 TETSAHGRCIFK
-33 KLVAKTNEKA
+33 
-43 PIPAT
+43 
-48 RKTKALYFCFVSLT
+48 
-62 DVKTTTARTKHRVV
+62 
-76 LALAGV
+76 
-82 IVFLSLGASGQQ
+82 VFLSVVLVLFSAGYSGQR
-94 ASAASLSGAALA
+94 ASAAASTGSVLASSVLAA
-106 PAALATD
+106 D
-113 VPSNASSFVLLP
+113 VPAHASSFVLLP

-142 AGGTRTIILTGPIGV
+142 AGGTRAVMLTGPIGV

-172 VGPAAPGFWT
+172 VGPAAPGYWT

-193 SQLNVDDYISTFG
+193 SQLNIDDYISTFG
-206 GALALPNLVTVPV
+206 GAVAVPNLVTVPV

-225 VYSSAGGNV
+225 VYSSAGGHV

-240 YYTPNT
+240 YYTP
-246 LSASSSPP
+246 SATSSP
-254 PSTSSGRLVTRPAPM
+254 SSSSGRLVSRPAPT

-283 ETRPISVPDSIGTS
+283 ETRTISVPDSVGTS
-297 AVVLSVTVI
+297 AVVLGVTVI
-306 GLSEGYWQVF
+306 GLSEGYWQIF
-316 PSGEMQPD
+316 PKGSSKPD

-329 SFALGAISAN
+329 SFTIGAISAN
-339 QVITSVNQNGEI
+339 QVIASVNQNGEI

-360 VIVDV
+360 LIVDLI
-365 VGSFTDSN
+365 GSFTGSS
-373 ATASTDGMFVP
+373 AAASTDGLFVP

-394 RATGRIAGTGSVEVD
+394 RSTGRIAGTGSVEVD
-409 VQTQLNHSNI
+409 VQTQLGHSNI
-419 AAVALNA
+419 AAVAMNA
-426 TMVDAFL
+426 TITDAYL

-445 PTESTSRTTS
+445 PTQSTSRGTS
-455 TTNTIYSNQTVASHA
+455 TTNVIYSNQTVASHA
-470 IVPVSPR
+470 IVPASSR

-492 ISGWYVG
+492 ISGWYIG

-506 AVRNKVVQA
+506 AASSKVVQA
-515 TTAGCVGVATWPVGP
+515 TTTGCVGVATWPVGP
-530 IRTGSGFDAVK
+530 IRTGSGLDAVK

-549 LGFWNAGIDGIYGLS
+549 LGFWNAGIDGQYGLS

-574 WTGLTATSVT
+574 WTGLTATSVV
-584 DATTAAFLNTTQCKP
+584 DATTAAFLNTTQCTP

-609 EVDKTKQIAFV
+609 EVDKAKQIAFV
-620 VRDDKVVY
+620 VRDGKVVY
-628 AFNVSTGN
+628 TFNVSTGN

-659 GDFRIYKERDEKV
+659 GNFRIYKERDEKV
-672 YEGTLGTLYRPKFV
+672 YEGTLGSLYRPKFV

>member
-1 MGDVSEST
+1 MLRGFVSL
-9 TSQRRASN
+9 R
-17 WWRQQV
+17 QV
-23 TETKDCNWRQ
+23 TETSAHGRCIFK
-33 KLVAKTNEKA
+33 
-43 PIPAT
+43 
-48 RKTKALYFCFVSLT
+48 
-62 DVKTTTARTKHRVV
+62 
-76 LALAGV
+76 
-82 IVFLSLGASGQQ
+82 VFLSVVLVLFSAGYSGQR
-94 ASAASLSGAALA
+94 ASAAASTGSVLASSVLAA
-106 PAALATD
+106 D
-113 VPSNASSFVLLP
+113 VPAHASSFVLLP
-125 QSQRVLDTR
+125 QTQRVLDTR

-142 AGGTRTIILTGPIGV
+142 AAGTRTIRLTGPIGV

-172 VGPAAPGFWT
+172 VGPAAPGYWT

-193 SQLNVDDYISTFG
+193 SQLNIDDYISTFG
-206 GALALPNLVTVPV
+206 GAVAVPNLVTVPV

-225 VYSSAGGNV
+225 VYSSAGGHV

-240 YYTPNT
+240 YYTP
-246 LSASSSPP
+246 SATSSP
-254 PSTSSGRLVTRPAPM
+254 SSSSGRLVSRPAPT
-269 RIYDSRNGSVMIAG
+269 RIYDSRSASVMIAG
-283 ETRPISVPDSIGTS
+283 ETRTISVPDSVGTS
-297 AVVLSVTVI
+297 AVVLGVTVI
-306 GLSEGYWQVF
+306 GLSEGYWQIF
-316 PSGEMQPD
+316 PKGSSKPD

-329 SFALGAISAN
+329 SFTIGAISAN
-339 QVITSVNQNGEI
+339 QVIASVNQNGEI

-360 VIVDV
+360 LIVDLI
-365 VGSFTDSN
+365 GSFTGST
-373 ATASTDGMFVP
+373 APASTEGLFVP

-409 VQTQLNHSNI
+409 VQTQLGHSNI
-419 AAVALNA
+419 AAVAMNA
-426 TMVDAFL
+426 TITDAYL

-445 PTESTSRTTS
+445 PTQSTSRGTS
-455 TTNTIYSNQTVASHA
+455 TTNVIYSNQTVASHA
-470 IVPVSPR
+470 IVPASSR

-492 ISGWYVG
+492 ISGWYIG

-506 AVRNKVVQA
+506 AASSKVVQA
-515 TTAGCVGVATWPVGP
+515 TTTGCVGVATWPVGP
-530 IRTGSGFDAVK
+530 IRTGSGLDAVK

-549 LGFWNAGIDGIYGLS
+549 LGFWNAGIDGQYGLS

-574 WTGLTATSVT
+574 WTGLAATSVV

-599 VAGRTTGDFF
+599 VAGRPTGDFF

-620 VRDDKVVY
+620 VRDGKVVY
-628 AFNVSTGN
+628 TFNVSTGN

-659 GDFRIYKERDEKV
+659 GNFRIYKERDEKV
-672 YEGTLGTLYRPKFV
+672 YEGTLGSLYRPKFV

>member
-1 MGDVSEST
+1 M
-9 TSQRRASN
+9 
-17 WWRQQV
+17 
-23 TETKDCNWRQ
+23 
-33 KLVAKTNEKA
+33 AKTNGKA
-43 PIPAT
+43 SIPAT
-48 RKTKALYFCFVSLT
+48 RKTNALYFCFVSLRQVT
-62 DVKTTTARTKHRVV
+62 AVKTYAKHFGA
-76 LALAGV
+76 LALAGAIV
-82 IVFLSLGASGQQ
+82 ILSLGFSGQQ
-94 ASAASLSGAALA
+94 ASATSVNGAALA

-113 VPSNASSFVLLP
+113 VPANASSFVLLP
-125 QSQRVLDTR
+125 QTQRVLDTR

-142 AGGTRTIILTGPIGV
+142 ADGTRTIMLTGPIGV

-172 VGPAAPGFWT
+172 VGPAAPGYWT
-182 LWPTG
+182 LWSTG
-187 QARPNA
+187 QSRPNA
-193 SQLNVDDYISTFG
+193 SQLNVDDYISTYG
-206 GALALPNLVTVPV
+206 EALAVPNLVTVPV

-240 YYTPNT
+240 YYTPST
-246 LSASSSPP
+246 TSSPP
-254 PSTSSGRLVTRPAPM
+254 TSSGRLVTRPAPT

-283 ETRPISVPDSIGTS
+283 ETRSISVPDSISSSTS

-316 PSGEMQPD
+316 PSGNNKPD

-329 SFALGAISAN
+329 SFAIGAISAN
-339 QVITSVNQNGEI
+339 QVITSVNQNGQVDI
-351 DVFSSGGGH
+351 YSSGGGH
-360 VIVDV
+360 LIVDL
-365 VGSFTDSN
+365 VGSFTGSE
-373 ATASTDGMFVP
+373 APVSTDGLFVP

-394 RATGRIAGTGSVEVD
+394 RATGRIAATGSVEVD
-409 VQTQLNHSNI
+409 VQTQLGHSNI
-419 AAVALNA
+419 AAIAMN
-426 TMVDAFL
+426 TTITDAFL
-433 PGYVSVTPAGSS
+433 AGYVSVTPAGSS
-445 PTESTSRTTS
+445 PTTDTSRSTS
-455 TTNTIYSNQTVASHA
+455 TTNVIYSNQTVASHA
-470 IVPVSPR
+470 IVPASSR

-499 SPQAATH
+499 NPQTASYTA
-506 AVRNKVVQA
+506 RSKVVQA
-515 TTAGCVGVATWPVGP
+515 TTIGCVGVATWPVGP
-530 IRTGSGFDAVK
+530 IRTGSGAEAVK

-549 LGFWNAGIDGIYGLS
+549 LGFWNSGIDGEYGLS

-609 EVDKTKQIAFV
+609 EIDKAKQIAFV
-620 VRDDKVVY
+620 VRDGKVVY
-628 AFNVSTGN
+628 TFNVSTGN

-659 GDFRIYKERDEKV
+659 GDFKIYKGRDEKV
-672 YEGTLGTLYRPKFV
+672 YEGNLGSLYRPKFV

>member
-1 MGDVSEST
+1 MLRGFVSL
-9 TSQRRASN
+9 R
-17 WWRQQV
+17 QV
-23 TETKDCNWRQ
+23 TETSAHGRCIFK
-33 KLVAKTNEKA
+33 
-43 PIPAT
+43 
-48 RKTKALYFCFVSLT
+48 
-62 DVKTTTARTKHRVV
+62 
-76 LALAGV
+76 
-82 IVFLSLGASGQQ
+82 VFLSVVLVLFSAGYSGQR
-94 ASAASLSGAALA
+94 ASAAASTGSVLASSVLASSVLAA
-106 PAALATD
+106 D
-113 VPSNASSFVLLP
+113 VPANASSFVLLP

-142 AGGTRTIILTGPIGV
+142 ADGTRAVMLTGPIGV

-172 VGPAAPGFWT
+172 VGPAAPGYWT

-193 SQLNVDDYISTFG
+193 SQLNIDDYISTFG
-206 GALALPNLVTVPV
+206 GAVAVPNLVTVPV

-225 VYSSAGGNV
+225 VYSSAGGHV

-240 YYTPNT
+240 YYTP
-246 LSASSSPP
+246 SATSSP
-254 PSTSSGRLVTRPAPM
+254 SSSSGRLVSRPAPT
-269 RIYDSRNGSVMIAG
+269 RIYDSRSASVMIAG
-283 ETRPISVPDSIGTS
+283 ETRTISVPDSVGTS
-297 AVVLSVTVI
+297 AVVLGVTVI
-306 GLSEGYWQVF
+306 GLSEGYWQIF
-316 PSGEMQPD
+316 PKGSSKPD

-329 SFALGAISAN
+329 SFTIGAISAN
-339 QVITSVNQNGEI
+339 QVIASVNQNGEI

-360 VIVDV
+360 LIVDLI
-365 VGSFTDSN
+365 GSFTGST
-373 ATASTDGMFVP
+373 APASTEGLFVP

-409 VQTQLNHSNI
+409 VQTQLGYSDI
-419 AAVALNA
+419 AAVAMNA
-426 TMVDAFL
+426 TITDAYL

-445 PTESTSRTTS
+445 PTQSTSRGTS
-455 TTNTIYSNQTVASHA
+455 TTNVIYSNQTVASHA
-470 IVPVSPR
+470 IVPASSR

-492 ISGWYVG
+492 ISGWYIG

-506 AVRNKVVQA
+506 AASSKVVQA
-515 TTAGCVGVATWPVGP
+515 TTTGCVGVATWPVGP
-530 IRTGSGFDAVK
+530 IRTGSGLDAVK

-549 LGFWNAGIDGIYGLS
+549 LGFWNAGIDGQYGLS

-574 WTGLTATSVT
+574 WTGLTATSVV
-584 DATTAAFLNTTQCKP
+584 DATTAAFLNTTQCTP

-609 EVDKTKQIAFV
+609 EVDKAKQIAFV
-620 VRDDKVVY
+620 VRDGKVVY
-628 AFNVSTGN
+628 TFNVSTGN

-659 GDFRIYKERDEKV
+659 GNFRIYKERDEKV
-672 YEGTLGTLYRPKFV
+672 YEGTLGSLYRPKFV

>member
-1 MGDVSEST
+1 MAG
-9 TSQRRASN
+9 
-17 WWRQQV
+17 
-23 TETKDCNWRQ
+23 TKTYA
-33 KLVAKTNEKA
+33 KHFVAA
-43 PIPAT
+43 
-48 RKTKALYFCFVSLT
+48 
-62 DVKTTTARTKHRVV
+62 V
-76 LALAGV
+76 LASAL
-82 IVFLSLGASGQQ
+82 VFLSLGFNGQQ
-94 ASAASLSGAALA
+94 ASAAALT

-113 VPSNASSFVLLP
+113 VPANASSFVLLP

-142 AGGTRTIILTGPIGV
+142 AGGIRTILLTGPIGV
-157 LFNASVTAAVVNVTV
+157 LFTASVTAAVVNVTV
-172 VGPAAPGFWT
+172 VGPAAPGYWT

-193 SQLNVDDYISTFG
+193 SQLNVDDYISTYG
-206 GALALPNLVTVPV
+206 GAVAVPNLVTVPV

-225 VYSSAGGNV
+225 VYSSDGGNV

-240 YYTPNT
+240 YYTS
-246 LSASSSPP
+246 SATA
-254 PSTSSGRLVTRPAPM
+254 TSSGRLVTRPAPT

-283 ETRPISVPDSIGTS
+283 ETRAISVPDSIGTS

-329 SFALGAISAN
+329 SLAIGAISAN

-373 ATASTDGMFVP
+373 ATASTDGLFVP

-394 RATGRIAGTGSVEVD
+394 RATGRIAGTGSVEVV

-419 AAVALNA
+419 AAVSLNA

-470 IVPVSPR
+470 IVPVSAR
-477 GFDVFTEGGGQLIAD
+477 GFDIFTEGGGQLLAD

-515 TTAGCVGVATWPVGP
+515 TTTGCVGVAAWPVGP
-530 IRTGSGFDAVK
+530 IRTGSGLEAVK
-541 RLQYRLLE
+541 RLQYRLIE
-549 LGFWNAGIDGIYGLS
+549 LGFWNAGIDGIYGQS

-574 WTGLTATSVT
+574 WTGLTASSVT
-584 DATTAAFLNTTQCKP
+584 DATTAAYLNTTQCKP

-609 EVDKTKQIAFV
+609 EVDKAKQVAFV
-620 VRDDKVVY
+620 VRDGKVVY
-628 AFNVSTGN
+628 TFNVSTGN

-648 GRATGVAITPV
+648 GRVTGVAITPS
-659 GDFRIYKERDEKV
+659 GDFKIYKERDEKV
-672 YEGTLGTLYRPKFV
+672 YEGTLGSLYRPKFV

-712 PVMDLIWLENLLPQ
+712 PVMDLIWLENLLPK